1 MKKPPTTGQAIR
13 RLCRLNL
20 VAIGAALLPFFM
32 TGAVNA
38 EEEGLSKETQA
49 CLKCHDK
56 EGEEKT
62 LDNKEKL
69 PLHVSTKAF
78 ETSEHRKTDC
88 EDCHSDID
96 AKTHGKVRK
105 SIESRRAYSLSMKDS
120 CRECHKKPFKSYQDG
135 LHAAL
140 VKAGDEK
147 APLCSDCHNS
157 HTLRSVKIVV
167 PMEETP
173 CAKCH
178 EDIYK
183 AYAGDVHGLE
193 RAAKGKAA
201 PICATCHK
209 THDIKAA
216 SFGDGIKDSCISC
229 HKDAVGEHKDWLP
242 NAALHFEAISCPVC
256 HSPGAKRR
264 VNLRLYD
271 NTAKRQLSEK
281 TGIPRFEKRAAAA
294 DMYKAGL
301 DEKALW
307 NLLTEFNQDS
317 GNKNTVLRG
326 RLEVRSGVE
335 AHRISEKSRAVSD
348 CDTCH
353 RPGAEPFQS
362 VTLTIAS
369 PDGRPIRHGVQKDVL
384 NSLAATES
392 VRGFYAIGSTR
403 IKLLDYALLLVLLA
417 GIGGPVAHM
426 AVKWLF
432 RRTREQR
439 LGGQRGAGDAQAAEQ
454 AIPGDR
460 RDDDASR

>member
-1 MKKPPTTGQAIR
+1 MGKPSIMGKAIR
-13 RLCRLNL
+13 RVCRTGL
-20 VAIGAALLPFFM
+20 VVAGAALLPFFM
-32 TGAVNA
+32 AGAAHA
-38 EEEGLSKETQA
+38 EEEGLSGETKA

-56 EGEEKT
+56 EGEEKI

-69 PLHVSTKAF
+69 SLHVSTRAF

-96 AKTHGKVRK
+96 ADTHGKVKK

-120 CRECHKKPFKSYQDG
+120 CRECHKKPFKTYEDG

-157 HTLRSVKIVV
+157 HTLRPVKIVA
-167 PMEETP
+167 PIEETP
-173 CAKCH
+173 CARCH
-178 EDIYK
+178 EDIFK
-183 AYAGDVHGLE
+183 AYARDVHGLE
-193 RAAKGKAA
+193 RAAKGKVA
-201 PICATCHK
+201 PICASCHK

-216 SFGDGIKDSCISC
+216 SLGDGIKDSCIFC
-229 HKDAVGEHKDWLP
+229 HKDADSQHKDWLP

-271 NTAKRQLSEK
+271 NVTKRQLSEK
-281 TGIPRFEKRAAAA
+281 TGVPRFEQRADAA
-294 DMYKAGL
+294 DLTNAGL

-307 NLLTEFNQDS
+307 SLLKEFNQDS
-317 GNKNTVLRG
+317 GTKNTVLHG

-335 AHRISEKSRAVSD
+335 AHQISEKSRAVSD

-362 VTLTIAS
+362 VTLTIAG
-369 PDGRPIRHGVQKDVL
+369 PEGRPIRRGVQKDVL
-384 NSLAATES
+384 NSLEAMKS

-403 IKLLDYALLLVLLA
+403 IKLLDYALVLVLLA
-417 GIGGPVAHM
+417 GIGGPLAHLTI
-426 AVKWLF
+426 KWLF
-432 RRTREQR
+432 RRTRGKR
-439 LGGQRGAGDAQAAEQ
+439 LAGQNGAGSSEAGAQ

-460 RDDDASR
+460 RDDEASK

>member
-1 MKKPPTTGQAIR
+1 MGKPSTMGKAIR
-13 RLCRLNL
+13 RVCRTSL
-20 VAIGAALLPFFM
+20 VFAGAALLPFFM
-32 TGAVNA
+32 AATAHA
-38 EEEGLSKETQA
+38 EEEGLSKETKA

-56 EGEEKT
+56 EGEEKI

-69 PLHVSTKAF
+69 SLHVSTRAF
-78 ETSEHRKTDC
+78 EASEHRKTDC

-96 AKTHGKVRK
+96 AKTHGKVKK
-105 SIESRRAYSLSMKDS
+105 SIESKRAYSLSMKES
-120 CRECHKKPFKSYQDG
+120 CRECHKKPFKSYEDG

-147 APLCSDCHNS
+147 APLCSDCHNP
-157 HTLRSVKIVV
+157 HTLLSVKIVA
-167 PMEETP
+167 PMAETP
-173 CAKCH
+173 CARCH

-183 AYAGDVHGLE
+183 AYARDVHGLE

-209 THDIKAA
+209 THDVKAA
-216 SFGDGIKDSCISC
+216 SFGDGIKDSCLGC
-229 HKDAVGEHKDWLP
+229 HKDAIAEHKDWLP

-256 HSPGAKRR
+256 HSPDAKRR

-271 NTAKRQLSEK
+271 NTAKKQLSEK
-281 TGIPRFEKRAAAA
+281 TGVPRFEQRVAAA
-294 DMYKAGL
+294 DPAKAGL

-307 NLLTEFNQDS
+307 SLLTEFNQDS
-317 GNKNTVLRG
+317 GSKNTVLRG

-335 AHRISEKSRAVSD
+335 AHQISEKSRAVKD

-353 RPGAEPFQS
+353 RPGADAFQS

-369 PDGRPIRHGVQKDVL
+369 PDGRPIRHGIQKDVL

-392 VRGFYAIGSTR
+392 IRGFYAIGSTR
-403 IKLLDYALLLVLLA
+403 IKLLDYALPAVLLA
-417 GIGGPVAHM
+417 GIGGPLAHM
-426 AVKWLF
+426 TIKWLF
-432 RRTREQR
+432 RRARGKR
-439 LGGQRGAGDAQAAEQ
+439 LAGQPEASGAEAGTQ

-460 RDDDASR
+460 RDGDASR